1 MNKPLTLMTALAAT
15 LAVTVPAGFAADH
28 QVLMLN
34 KDSEGRVMQFE
45 PAFIKIAPGDS
56 VTFVP
61 QDKSHNTESIAKA
74 IPAGA
79 EGWKGKINEEVKVTF
94 EVEGHYAYKCL
105 PHAGMGMVGLIQV
118 GDAGTPDPAIANT
131 VPGKGKTRMQELI
144 AEAGG
149 Q

>member
-1 MNKPLTLMTALAAT
+1 MKRPFTTAIALGAM
-15 LAVTVPAGFAADH
+15 LAVPMSAAWAADH

-34 KDSEGRVMQFE
+34 KDSEGRTMQFE
-45 PAFIKIAPGDS
+45 PAFHRVAPGDT

-61 QDKSHNTESIAKA
+61 QDKTHNSESIAKA
-74 IPAGA
+74 QPEGA
-79 EGWKGKINEEVKVTF
+79 KGWKGKINEELSVTF
-94 EVEGHYAYKCL
+94 DVEGFYGYKCL

-118 GDAGTPDPAIANT
+118 GEPGAPDPAIANT

-144 AEAGG
+144 AQAGG